1 MFFSFYGIGNREDSG
16 LCEERDGAAD
26 ARGGAAGVPG
36 DGFLVGFPAC
46 EEQEDAKV
54 FR

>member
-1 MFFSFYGIGNREDSG
+1 MGVKVKICGISN
-16 LCEERDGAAD
+16 AAD